1 MFKNKKAEGMTAILI
16 IVIIALFLG
25 WLINFN
31 HRECNSNKECGSESY
46 CGSDFSCHQYPTIQK
61 TVVQYNLLWPAVIIG
76 ISMMIAAFIFRREKT
91 FPERAVEHNVERI
104 VEEPAEAEEPYYNKD
119 NESYYKSTE
128 TKTP

>member
-1 MFKNKKAEGMTAILI
+1 MFKNKKAEGMTIILI
-16 IVIIALFLG
+16 IVIVALFLG

-31 HRECNSNKECGSESY
+31 HRECNSNKECSSESY

-76 ISMMIAAFIFRREKT
+76 ISMIIAAFIFRREKII
-91 FPERAVEHNVERI
+91 PERIIEYKTERA

-119 NESYYKSTE
+119 SESYYKSTD